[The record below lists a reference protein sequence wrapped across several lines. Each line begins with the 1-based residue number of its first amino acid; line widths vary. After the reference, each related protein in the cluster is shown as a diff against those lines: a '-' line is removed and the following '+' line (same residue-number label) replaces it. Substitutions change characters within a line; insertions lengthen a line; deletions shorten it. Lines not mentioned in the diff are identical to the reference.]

1 VLAGCGT
8 DVLVQVI
15 VIGTGIAG
23 INAGILFPKKVP
35 NLDLVIYEKNPEVV
49 SFCIPHHAEGNQTN
63 WRYRAVLVSIYNDNA
78 NGI

>member
-49 SFCIPHHAEGNQTN
+49 SFCI
-63 WRYRAVLVSIYNDNA
+63 
-78 NGI
+78 